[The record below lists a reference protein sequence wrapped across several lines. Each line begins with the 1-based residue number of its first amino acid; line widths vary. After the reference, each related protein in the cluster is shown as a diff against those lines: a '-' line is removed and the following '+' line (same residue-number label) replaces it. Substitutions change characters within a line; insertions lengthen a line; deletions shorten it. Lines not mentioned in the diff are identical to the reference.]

1 MGANVVVKKRNFTEP
16 VRCIKQDK
24 QSLIT
29 RLCHPRDADRA
40 LNHAKKAIGCIS
52 STKKK
57 LTCCQFSG
65 FQMRR
70 QPRFK
75 FEGKGLH
82 PDIPESH
89 GNRNGSIGNRR
100 HGKKD
105 LCRLPDIVLSWKSS
119 KLIGFHLRVFNMKTL
134 EQHLSQY
141 AAYHRDSRNIVTH
154 FIGIPL
160 IVAALITLLSRPAIE
175 IDGWIFSPAM
185 LLSAMMAIYYLYLDR
200 PLGALMAVLLAL
212 GVWFGSWVAA
222 KSTPAWLFLGAGGFV
237 VGWVFQFIGHALE
250 GRKPA
255 FLDDMAGLIIGPIF
269 VVAEAVFWMGLRSD
283 LKHAVEANAGTIRH
297 GQIFNI

>member
-1 MGANVVVKKRNFTEP
+1 
-16 VRCIKQDK
+16 
-24 QSLIT
+24 
-29 RLCHPRDADRA
+29 
-40 LNHAKKAIGCIS
+40 
-52 STKKK
+52 
-57 LTCCQFSG
+57 
-65 FQMRR
+65 
-70 QPRFK
+70 
-75 FEGKGLH
+75 
-82 PDIPESH
+82 
-89 GNRNGSIGNRR
+89 
-100 HGKKD
+100 
-105 LCRLPDIVLSWKSS
+105 
-119 KLIGFHLRVFNMKTL
+119 MKTL

-154 FIGIPL
+154 FIGVPL